1 MKGGDTLSYH
11 CGLIVLPEYDMA
23 AAVLTSGGI
32 STYNEMAAATMLIA
46 ALAEEGV
53 TVDTSTAVL
62 DEAAEAAMPASL
74 TACSGDY
81 GAASGLAQVTITE
94 DGVLSLAMAGLEAP
108 MTFTYRAD
116 GTFRD
121 EGNTVALGLVEQ
133 EGHTYLQQIAY
144 TALPGLAPFYTA
156 EYAMEKLPQ
165 PVADEAAIA
174 AWEAREGK
182 IYAQV
187 NEVYTSALYPF
198 GAVFGA
204 VSLAG
209 SPAGYLSI
217 NRLEDENTAAPVL
230 QIPGVG
236 SRDAGVIEMI
246 TDEDGVEY
254 MTLNGSIYQDT
265 GSFVPIYSGARSICT
280 IQSSGYA
287 RWYDVGEAAGKTM
300 TVTVPEGGGFCV
312 YDGSLQTVAASW
324 AYGTTTVELPEEG
337 MIVFAGEIGT
347 VFRIAMA

>member
-1 MKGGDTLSYH
+1 MRQITLQVAEAFAGNPDLDVKAYSLTQEVTLPAGDYRMTGYAFFRQGATYDVAPTKSLAQMFAGDDAVTVPTLGSIEVEGSYANSMSMAATEFYDNNHYLNTLDFSLDAETSLTLGYKGTFDLTQSWFI
-11 CGLIVLPEYDMA
+11 CGETRLYRMTVADYMPEYREA
-23 AAVLTSGGI
+23 YEALQ
-32 STYNEMAAATMLIA
+32 AAT
-46 ALAEEGV
+46 G
-53 TVDTSTAVL
+53 
-62 DEAAEAAMPASL
+62 L
-74 TACSGDY
+74 TG
-81 GAASGLAQVTITE
+81 GLQ
-94 DGVLSLAMAGLEAP
+94 S
-108 MTFTYRAD
+108 
-116 GTFRD
+116 
-121 EGNTVALGLVEQ
+121 
-133 EGHTYLQQIAY
+133 
-144 TALPGLAPFYTA
+144 
-156 EYAMEKLPQ
+156 
-165 PVADEAAIA
+165 VADQTLE
-174 AWEAREGK
+174 R
-182 IYAQV
+182 YAQV

-204 VSLAG
+204 VSLVG

-236 SRDAGVIEMI
+236 SRDAGVSEMI
-246 TDEDGVEY
+246 TDDDGVEY

-347 VFRIAMA
+347 VFRIAMT